1 MIFKDDLE
9 KALKRLELNKRQTE
23 SLSFGTFDECR
34 SIIVE
39 VFCNVDSSITK
50 TNLKW
55 LPQYNKV
62 AKWMSDT
69 KGKGL
74 VLTGRCGTGKSL
86 ILNYVLP
93 ICFLTKMR
101 KVVKPVHAKECL
113 DVDFMKDLLSR
124 KIIAIDDVG
133 SEAQMV
139 RYGQRYD
146 VIHDLMLSIE
156 DKNKTLLITSNLTG
170 KELEDRYDERAMDRL
185 VKMCEIVKFDN
196 KESLR

>member
-1 MIFKDDLE
+1 MTFENNIK

-23 SLSFGTFDECR
+23 SLSFGSFDECR
-34 SIIVE
+34 NVIVD
-39 VFCNVDSSITK
+39 VFCNVDATITRK
-50 TNLKW
+50 SLVW
-55 LPQYNKV
+55 LPQYDKV
-62 AKWMSDT
+62 AKWMSNT
-69 KGKGL
+69 QGKGL

-101 KVVKPVHAKECL
+101 KVVKSVHAKECL
-113 DVDFMKDLLSR
+113 DVEFMKDLLSR

-156 DKNKTLLITSNLTG
+156 DKNKTLLMTSNLTG

>member
-1 MIFKDDLE
+1 MTFESSIE
-9 KALKRLELNKRQTE
+9 KALKRLELDKRQTE

-34 SIIVE
+34 NMIVA
-39 VFCNVDSSITK
+39 VFCNVDTTITRK
-50 TNLKW
+50 SLVW
-55 LPQYNKV
+55 LPQYDKV
-62 AKWMSDT
+62 AKWMSNT
-69 KGKGL
+69 QGKGL

-156 DKNKTLLITSNLTG
+156 DKNKVLLVTSNLTG

>member
-1 MIFKDDLE
+1 MTFENSIE
-9 KALKRLELNKRQTE
+9 KAIKRLELNKRQTE

-34 SIIVE
+34 SMIVD
-39 VFCNVDSSITK
+39 VFCSVDATITRK
-50 TNLKW
+50 SLVW

-69 KGKGL
+69 QGKGL

-133 SEAQMV
+133 SEAQMI

-156 DKNKTLLITSNLTG
+156 DKNKTLLMTSNLTG